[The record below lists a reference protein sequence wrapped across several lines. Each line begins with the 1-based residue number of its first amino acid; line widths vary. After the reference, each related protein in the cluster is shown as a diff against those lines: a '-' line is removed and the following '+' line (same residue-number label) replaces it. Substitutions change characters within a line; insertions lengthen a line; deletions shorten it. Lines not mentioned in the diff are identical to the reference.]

1 MSIATSEVQ
10 TTEHTAVTPP
20 RWRWYHAVTF
30 YGVIQVLTLGLSGLV
45 SLARGN
51 RSQSLRSPLNALVL
65 TFVMFLL
72 TIASGMVALF
82 RLKDTRVALYLA
94 TLFIWLIVALTT
106 ATFQALWNR
115 DDLYG
120 VRPNFLHRQ
129 RLSRRKPRQHSPLV
143 LPDRRD
149 LALEHGDMLWRRM
162 LSESVCHVHL
172 SPSPRLDKR
181 PPLSGVI
188 RWDSDKKG

>member
-51 RSQSLRSPLNALVL
+51 RSQSLRSPL
-65 TFVMFLL
+65 
-72 TIASGMVALF
+72 
-82 RLKDTRVALYLA
+82 
-94 TLFIWLIVALTT
+94 
-106 ATFQALWNR
+106 
-115 DDLYG
+115 
-120 VRPNFLHRQ
+120 
-129 RLSRRKPRQHSPLV
+129 V